1 VTNVVSNGRDGRQ
14 GIASRCT
21 GATADPALI
30 IAAARGWL
38 GTPYHDQASL
48 RGVGCDC
55 LGLARGVW
63 REVVGPEP
71 FRVPPYS
78 RDWGLVAGPEGIN
91 RSGGAIEGRQGPAGQ
106 TGLREVLAD
115 GARRMMPEIA
125 PSEAGPG
132 ALVLF
137 RMAPRAI
144 AKHVGV
150 LTGPDSFLHAY
161 ERLGVVEEALT
172 PSWRRRIAFAFL
184 FPPSGIL

>member
-1 VTNVVSNGRDGRQ
+1 VTKVVSAGNDGRQ
-14 GIASRCT
+14 CIASRCT
-21 GATADPALI
+21 RATADPQRV
-30 IAAARGWL
+30 IAIARSWF

-71 FRVPPYS
+71 SPIPPYS
-78 RDWGLVAGPEGIN
+78 RAWGETGP
-91 RSGGAIEGRQGPAGQ
+91 
-106 TGLREVLAD
+106 REVLAE

-125 PSEAGPG
+125 PADAGPG

-137 RMAPRAI
+137 RMKPRAI
-144 AKHVGV
+144 AKHVGIV
-150 LTGPDSFLHAY
+150 TAPDRFLHAY
-161 ERLGVVEEALT
+161 ERLGVIEEPLT

-184 FPPSGIL
+184 FPQR